1 MKQPKKLKRE
11 HKIEISKLRPELD
24 LTKYN
29 LVSVTDEEYILI
41 ESDERNKERSFV
53 VILRR

>member
-11 HKIEISKLRPELD
+11 HKIEISKLKPELD

-29 LVSVTDEEYILI
+29 LVSVSDDAYVLI
-41 ESDERNKERSFV
+41 ESDERNKERNFV

>member
-11 HKIEISKLRPELD
+11 HKIEISKLKPELD
-24 LTKYN
+24 LTKYK
-29 LVSVTDEEYILI
+29 LVSVSDDAYVLT
-41 ESDERNKERSFV
+41 ESDERNKERDFV

>member
-1 MKQPKKLKRE
+1 MKQPKKIKRE

-24 LTKYN
+24 LAKYN
-29 LVSVTDEEYILI
+29 LVSVDDNEYILI

-53 VILRR
+53 VIPR

>member
-11 HKIEISKLRPELD
+11 HKIEIYKLRPELD

-41 ESDERNKERSFV
+41 ESDERNKERSF
-53 VILRR
+53 ITIIR